1 MLKIKKYILITLL
14 GSLVFSCDQNKKS
27 NFQDLMVVK
36 GSIKGLRKGKLY
48 LQRIKDTMLINL
60 DSTYIDGSP
69 DFTFQTPI
77 KTAEVF
83 YLYLNKDDGDSLN
96 DRILFF
102 GEKGTIEI
110 NTLLKTFE
118 SSAKISG
125 SKNQE
130 LLQKYQS
137 MSRKFNDRN
146 LDLLK
151 DLYVAKAEQKIER
164 VDSIEKKIDN
174 LLNRRYLYTINF
186 AAQNPDQNIAPYLA
200 ITQVYDANLIL
211 LDSIANKLT
220 DEVKESKY
228 GVEFLNLLE
237 QRRKM
242 EAN

>member
-1 MLKIKKYILITLL
+1 MLKLKKYFLIILLS
-14 GSLVFSCDQNKKS
+14 SLMFSCNQNEKS
-27 NFQDLMVVK
+27 NFEDLMIVK
-36 GSIKGLRKGKLY
+36 GSIRGLRKGKLY

-60 DSTYIDGSP
+60 DSAYVDGSP
-69 DFTFQTPI
+69 QFSFQTPI
-77 KTAEVF
+77 KSAEVF

-102 GEKGTIEI
+102 GEKGIIEI
-110 NTLLKTFE
+110 NTILKTFE

-137 MSRKFNDRN
+137 MSRKFNNKN

-151 DLYVAKAEQKIER
+151 DLYMAKGKKQIER
-164 VDSIEKKIDN
+164 VDTLEKKIAS

-200 ITQVYDANLIL
+200 ITQVYDANLTL
-211 LDSIANKLT
+211 LDSIATKLT
-220 DEVKESKY
+220 SAVKESKY
-228 GVEFLNLLE
+228 GIEFLNLLE
-237 QRRKM
+237 KRRKN
-242 EAN
+242 EKN

>member
-1 MLKIKKYILITLL
+1 MLKLKKYFLITFL
-14 GSLVFSCDQNKKS
+14 GSFMFSCNQNEKS
-27 NFQDLMVVK
+27 NFEDLMIVK

-69 DFTFQTPI
+69 DFMFQTPI
-77 KTAEVF
+77 NTAEVF

-164 VDSIEKKIDN
+164 VDSIEKKIAN

-200 ITQVYDANLIL
+200 ITQVFDANLTL

-220 DEVKESKY
+220 DEVKTSKY
-228 GVEFLNLLE
+228 GIEFLNLLE
-237 QRRKM
+237 QRRKN